1 MPKPI
6 RWGILGTGFI
16 SGQFAQGLQLLPDAE
31 LLAIGSRT
39 QTSAQEFAQCFNVSR
54 TYSRYEELVKDPDI
68 DVVYIGTPQN
78 RHKTDCL
85 LCLEA
90 GKAVVCEKPFTLN
103 APEAREVIELARAKR
118 LFCMEAMWMRFMPL
132 IQQVQTLIHRGEIGT
147 PRLLTADFGVAM
159 AFDPSSRFFN
169 LELGGGA
176 LLDRGIYPLSLAFRL
191 FGTPE
196 SVVSQAT
203 IGETGVDEQSAI
215 VLKFPQGQLAVLSS
229 SLRSYSA
236 NEAVIMGD
244 RGKIII
250 HEPFYRP
257 HRISVIKSPEP
268 VTLTGGTTNLK
279 PSLKQKLKQHPLV
292 QRFKG
297 LLSPLVRK
305 STTIVEPIAGNG
317 FGYEAAEVMRCLR
330 NGDLESQLM
339 PLDETLRIMET
350 MDLIRSQWNLKYPQ
364 EEEMGR

>member
-31 LLAIGSRT
+31 LRAIGSRT
-39 QTSAQEFAQCFNVSR
+39 QTAAQEFARCFNVPR

-68 DVVYIGTPQN
+68 DVVYVGTPHH
-78 RHKTDCL
+78 RHQADCL
-85 LCLEA
+85 MCLEA
-90 GKAVVCEKPFTLN
+90 GKAVVCEKPFMLN
-103 APEAREVIELARAKR
+103 AQEAREVIELARAKQ

-132 IQQVQTLIHRGEIGT
+132 IQQVQTLINSGEIGT
-147 PRLLTADFGVAM
+147 TRLLTADFGTAM
-159 AFDPSSRFFN
+159 AYDPKSRFFN

-176 LLDRGIYPLSLAFRL
+176 LLDRGVYLLSLAIRL

-215 VLKFPQGQLAVLSS
+215 VLKFPQGQLATLSC
-229 SLRSYSA
+229 SLRSYST
-236 NEAVIMGD
+236 NEAVIVGD
-244 RGKIII
+244 RGKIVI

-257 HRISVIKSPEP
+257 HRISVMQSPEP
-268 VTLTGGTTNLK
+268 VALTTGMVHFK
-279 PSLKQKLKQHPLV
+279 PGLKQKLKQHPLV

-297 LLSPLVRK
+297 LLMPLVRK

-330 NGDLESQLM
+330 NGELESPLM

-350 MDLIRSQWNLKYPQ
+350 MDLIRSQWKLKYPQ
-364 EEEMGR
+364 EE